1 MAPGNSDTLN
11 RDVGLERRID
21 GFRAA
26 DGGLRGQIVGQ
37 ISKREPAHGGR
48 AGLETERAGAGGWTV
63 VQGELGSAMVPEVG
77 GFDGW
82 RRGHSEREMR
92 SNPAVQGRA
101 LAGRVGSDASPS
113 KSLLLPEVM
122 GPDSP
127 KQDGGLVS
135 VVLVVIPRSGLF
147 PLSRGGCDGRALHA
161 ALLALI
167 RSKDP
172 QCAER
177 MHGDSHCRPFAVGL
191 SWMGGRRVQP
201 WGGGREPLGWVRFA
215 SFEPALSRMLRA
227 LETKDVPGLRLRER
241 ELEVVRVIRDPREH
255 SWAGR
260 ASFVELY
267 NNGLVRAGSGSQEQ
281 EVTLEFASPTAFQ
294 MREARLNM
302 PLPWPRLVFQSLAE
316 KWNSVS
322 PIPLWI
328 DWRAFERS
336 VTISRHALSTV
347 LVDFGRHR
355 QVGFVGTCTYLVV
368 SDTGSRDL
376 VASVHTL
383 ADFAL
388 YAGVGKKT
396 TMGMGSTRRCG

>member
-1 MAPGNSDTLN
+1 
-11 RDVGLERRID
+11 
-21 GFRAA
+21 
-26 DGGLRGQIVGQ
+26 
-37 ISKREPAHGGR
+37 
-48 AGLETERAGAGGWTV
+48 
-63 VQGELGSAMVPEVG
+63 
-77 GFDGW
+77 
-82 RRGHSEREMR
+82 MR
-92 SNPAVQGRA
+92 SDPLVRGSA
-101 LAGRVGSDASPS
+101 LAGKVESEASPR
-113 KSLLLPEVM
+113 KSLFLPQTM

-135 VVLVVIPRSGLF
+135 VVVIVAPRNGLF
-147 PLSRGGCDGRALHA
+147 PTSRAGSDGRALHA

-167 RSKDP
+167 RAKDP
-172 QCAER
+172 QCAGL
-177 MHGDSHCRPFAVGL
+177 MHGDSLCRPFAVGL

-201 WGGGREPLGWVRFA
+201 WGEREPLGWVRFA
-215 SFEPALSRMLRA
+215 SFEPTLSRMLTA
-227 LETKDVPGLRLRER
+227 LETKDLPWLRLCER
-241 ELEVVRVIRDPREH
+241 ELEVVRILRDPREH
-255 SWAGR
+255 PWAGR

-267 NNGLVRAGSGSQEQ
+267 NNGLARARSGSKEQ

-368 SDTGSRDL
+368 SGGGSRDL

-388 YAGVGKKT
+388 FAGVGKKT
-396 TMGMGSTRRCG
+396 TMGMGSARRCG